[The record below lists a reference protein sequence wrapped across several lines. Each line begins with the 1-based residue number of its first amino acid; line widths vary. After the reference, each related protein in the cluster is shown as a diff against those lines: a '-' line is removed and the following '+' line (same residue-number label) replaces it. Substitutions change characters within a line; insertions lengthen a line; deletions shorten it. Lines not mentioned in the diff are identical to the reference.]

1 MTRSHHRNGRRGFSL
16 LEMVLALTILGA
28 SLAILAQIADTGSDA
43 AREARALVSCRM
55 ICQTKLNEELLNI
68 TYGQSPAIVVD
79 APVEAFDSQS
89 TETYLYSLE
98 IANGQL
104 DGLLALRATVR
115 AMGGDGSEAIASFA
129 LDRWVIDPLV
139 GLEEA
144 EAEEEAAREELS
156 GEAAP
161 S

>member
-1 MTRSHHRNGRRGFSL
+1 
-16 LEMVLALTILGA
+16 MVLALTILGA

-79 APVEAFDSQS
+79 APVEPFDSQS

-115 AMGGDGSEAIASFA
+115 AMGGDGTESIASCV
-129 LDRWVIDPLV
+129 LDRWVIDPLL

-144 EAEEEAAREELS
+144 EAEEEAARAELS
-156 GEAAP
+156 GEETT